1 MTNWHRILW
10 IVALLL
16 LVFHCLVYW
25 NTMVDDAFISFRYSQ
40 NWANGFGPVYNPGE
54 RVEGVTNMLW
64 VAILAIAAALPLDLP
79 LVSRLLGALLTL
91 GSLVLLLAWLRSF
104 SDGDASLW
112 AAFLFASSAPIACW
126 ATGGLETPLFG
137 FLVLAA
143 IVTAFHEEDRNQ
155 GGWLSGILFALASMT
170 RPEGLLFLAAFVLIR
185 LIESF
190 RGAHP
195 WRSTDWQ
202 RVLGFLV
209 LAVPF
214 VLARWIYYGDVVPN
228 TFYVKTGRGLRGILG
243 GARYTLEFL
252 GVLGGG
258 ALIGIGF
265 LSLLPTEKRRWMT
278 YCLGIA
284 GIFAAYVVFLGG
296 ADWMALFRYY
306 VPIIPLL
313 IIPISQG
320 FALLNEW
327 LRDKIL
333 PGSDAFSFGARKWAM
348 LLVGVL
354 VTVLSLNVTYLAR
367 FRDIKRY
374 GGFDDYKRYLPV
386 ADYLIQ
392 HSPQSALVA
401 VQNAGTVPYYTG
413 RPTLDMSGL
422 ADRHIARTAPKGHL
436 KRRYD
441 SEYVLSRRPDYVEVL
456 TAENLAVEPPRNP
469 DPGIQELLTNQEFLT
484 NYRPVAG
491 FSGPGV
497 ALFQRI
503 EIGTS
508 KP

>member
-1 MTNWHRILW
+1 
-10 IVALLL
+10 LL
-16 LVFHCLVYW
+16 LVFHCLIYW
-25 NTMVDDAFISFRYSQ
+25 NTMVDDAFISFRYSE
-40 NWANGFGPVYNPGE
+40 NWAKGSGPVYNPGE

-64 VAILAIAAALPLDLP
+64 VAILTIAAALDLDLA
-79 LVSRLLGALLTL
+79 LVSRILGALLTL
-91 GSLVLLLAWLRSF
+91 GSFVLLLAWSRSF
-104 SDGDASLW
+104 LEGDGDLW
-112 AAFLFASSAPIACW
+112 TAFLFASSAPMACW

-143 IVTAFHEEDRNQ
+143 TITAFREEDRN
-155 GGWLSGILFALASMT
+155 GRGWLSGILFALAGMT
-170 RPEGLLFLAAFVLIR
+170 RPEGLLFLASFVLIR

-190 RGAHP
+190 RGTHP
-195 WRSTDWQ
+195 WRSSDWQ

-209 LAVPF
+209 LAIPF
-214 VLARWIYYGDVVPN
+214 VLARWMYYGDVVPN

-252 GVLGGG
+252 GVFGGG
-258 ALIGIGF
+258 ALIGMGF
-265 LSLLPTEKRRWMT
+265 LSLLSSEKRRWMA
-278 YCLGIA
+278 YCLGIS
-284 GIFAAYVVFLGG
+284 GIFAAYVVLLGG

-306 VPIIPLL
+306 VPVIPLL

-333 PGSDAFSFGARKWAM
+333 PGSEAISPGARKLSM
-348 LLVGVL
+348 LLVGILIV
-354 VTVLSLNVTYLAR
+354 VLSLNVTYIAR

-374 GGFDDYKRYLPV
+374 GGFDDYQRYLPV
-386 ADYLIQ
+386 TEYLIQ
-392 HSPQSALVA
+392 NSTQDALIA
-401 VQNAGTVPYYTG
+401 VQNAGTVPYVTR

-422 ADRHIARTAPKGHL
+422 ADRHIARTAPKGPL

-441 SEYVLSRRPDYVEVL
+441 SDYVLSRRPDYVEVL

-469 DPGIQELLTNQEFLT
+469 DPGIQELLTHPDFLA

-491 FSGPGV
+491 LSGPGV

-503 EIGTS
+503 QTGAPE
-508 KP
+508 P